1 MTPVRKKLTGLFITV
16 ILFAYSNDLH
26 AQHLVFLFG
35 HAVYATPT
43 DKNLKEGYNTGLG
56 AEAGA
61 GVGWN
66 KTFLQ
71 ATIGY
76 SHFFKQGDN
85 SAGDISIVPFK
96 AGLRQYVFSKMI
108 YVHGDLG
115 MDKIADKITS
125 EGRFS
130 GDIGAGIKFAGFEV
144 QLDYDG
150 YTRSNPSGFASWIGF
165 KAGFAIGL

>member
-1 MTPVRKKLTGLFITV
+1 MPGKRIAFSWKACVSFLQDNRF
-16 ILFAYSNDLH
+16 
-26 AQHLVFLFG
+26 VFLFG
-35 HAVYATPT
+35 HAVYAAPAE
-43 DKNLKEGYNTGLG
+43 KNLKDGYNTGLG